1 MKKPEYM
8 FIYDEAFVNQRR
20 SCFTPGYVCSVI
32 MTPIGDINIDGQVV
46 DYYSWTVESSLDNI
60 SQYKN
65 TAVFEFLDR
74 APPSEFIIGPTYT
87 VRLKFHS
94 LSLPS
99 VC

>member
-8 FIYDEAFVNQRR
+8 FIYNEAFVNQRR
-20 SCFTPGYVCSVI
+20 SCFTPGYVCNVI
-32 MTPIGDINIDGQVV
+32 MTPTGDINIDGQVV
-46 DYYSWTVESSLDNI
+46 DYYSWAVENSLDNI

-65 TAVFEFLDR
+65 TAIFEFLDS
-74 APPSEFIIGPTYT
+74 APPSEFSMDCIT

-99 VC
+99 SC